1 MVTRYTFQV
10 CCLLLWLNVKFPP
23 AASAGPSTGRPQAE
37 KSITFE
43 VHAPPAQVLPLFGPM
58 RESDWAPT
66 WKPEFVYPAAG
77 SNTQEGT
84 VFTTGGGEHGKSVW
98 ILVEYSEERN
108 TVRYAVVSPEEST
121 TEIRVQLAPVPGGRT
136 KVVVTERRT
145 SLQPSADA
153 SITHF
158 EQHFPDQAGHWQE
171 AIEGYLLHRP
181 HR

>member
-1 MVTRYTFQV
+1 MLQV
-10 CCLLLWLNVKFPP
+10 CCLLFWLGAEFPSAASDSPP
-23 AASAGPSTGRPQAE
+23 AGRRQAE

-43 VHAPPAQVLPLFGPM
+43 VHAAPIEVLPLFGPV

-66 WKPEFVYPAAG
+66 WKPEFIYPAGG

-84 VFTTGGGEHGKSVW
+84 VFTTGGRDHGTSVW
-98 ILVEYSEERN
+98 ILVEYSAEHN

-121 TEIRVQLAPVPGGRT
+121 MEIRVQLLPAPGGST

-145 SLQPSADA
+145 SLRAEADD
-153 SITHF
+153 SIVHF

-171 AIEGYLLHRP
+171 AIEGYLRS
-181 HR
+181 RVNR